1 MKIRSFALLF
11 VTLSPSAA
19 LAYVP
24 MQSQWDPSSLPV
36 GYRINLNS
44 APPEIGSSGART
56 AVEAGFASWAAP
68 ACSAFRTTNLGTTN
82 LAAGDV
88 NDGENSILWISG
100 RWPAELGDVNSV
112 IGVTTPV
119 WGRGGFVDADIQF
132 NNVGFTWSTDGG
144 RGTVDTQSI
153 ATHEQ
158 GHFLGLDHTGVQSAI
173 MFASY
178 AGGLKRT
185 LGADDTNGV
194 CALYPTGVALPDGGT
209 NPDPCT
215 SNNACDTCT
224 PMNGCGWC
232 TTSNRCLTGTAN
244 GPTGQSCGGQWNWQP
259 SECSGAPTGNV
270 PFGGVCTRSTDCAN
284 AGVCISDGTNAFC
297 SSRCTTGCDCPS
309 NYACLQTQTAGL
321 AVCAPGTN
329 QCAPD
334 AGVGFPDATSPTD
347 AGFTPPPADSG
358 LVGPPIDGGAQPAGD
373 SGVSPASDGGQ
384 SGSDGAM
391 SSADA
396 GSQASRNNSASRVRG
411 GGCGCETSGGQPTS
425 LGWASALLGLSLWAS
440 RRRSKGRI
448 SLRTS

>member
-1 MKIRSFALLF
+1 MKISSLAILCSA
-11 VTLSPSAA
+11 LSPS
-19 LAYVP
+19 LAWAFVP

-44 APPEIGSSGART
+44 APPEIGSAGART
-56 AVEAGFASWAAP
+56 AVEGGFASWAAP
-68 ACSAFRTTNLGTTN
+68 ACSAFRTTNLGTTS
-82 LAAGDV
+82 LTAGDV

-100 RWPAELGDVNSV
+100 RWPAELGDVRSV

-119 WGRGGFVDADIQF
+119 WGRGGFIDADIQF

-178 AGGLKRT
+178 GGGLKRT
-185 LGADDTNGV
+185 LAADDTNGV

-209 NPDPCT
+209 NPDPCA

-224 PMNGCGWC
+224 PVNGCGWC
-232 TTSNRCLTGTAN
+232 TANSRCLTGTAN

-270 PFGGVCTRSTDCAN
+270 PFGGACTRSMDCAN
-284 AGVCISDGTNAFC
+284 SGVCISDGTNAFC
-297 SSRCTTGCDCPS
+297 TRRCTTGCDCPS
-309 NYACLQTQTAGL
+309 NYDCLQTQTAGL
-321 AVCAPGTN
+321 SVCAPGTN

-334 AGVGFPDATSPTD
+334 AGVGFPDAAPVD
-347 AGFTPPPADSG
+347 AGFPPPPRDSGVIEPPADAG
-358 LVGPPIDGGAQPAGD
+358 TQPPEDAGVG
-373 SGVSPASDGGQ
+373 PASDGGQ
-384 SGSDGAM
+384 SSPDGAMM

-396 GSQASRNNSASRVRG
+396 GSQASRNNSSSRVRG
-411 GGCGCETSGGQPTS
+411 GGCGCANSGGEPAS
-425 LGWASALLGLSLWAS
+425 LLWASLLIGLSLW
-440 RRRSKGRI
+440 RRRG
-448 SLRTS
+448 